1 MRKKMGY
8 EDGLEVDLRTCPCC
22 GKDVTREEMQYTRD
36 CHGITFR
43 LVCFNCYE
51 KLMTKGYD
59 GQYYDE
65 ADECLNE
72 EY

>member
-1 MRKKMGY
+1 MRKKMGC
-8 EDGLEVDLRTCPCC
+8 EDGTEVDLRTCPCC

-36 CHGITFR
+36 CHGIAFR

-51 KLMTKGYD
+51 KLMAKGYD

-65 ADECLNE
+65 ADECLDE
-72 EY
+72 DY